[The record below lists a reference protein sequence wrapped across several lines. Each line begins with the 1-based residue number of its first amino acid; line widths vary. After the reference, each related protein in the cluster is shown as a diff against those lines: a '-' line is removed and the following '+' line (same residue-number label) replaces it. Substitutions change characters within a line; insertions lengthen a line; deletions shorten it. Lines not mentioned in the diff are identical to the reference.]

1 MTLQMTLAELVRRRL
16 KYLPREAVLD
26 PNALLKDYGLDS
38 AAAIDLLLDLEDT
51 FGVMMPDEYL
61 TSETFATLNS
71 LQSAVLPLV
80 PAEGAIG
87 AAQ

>member
-1 MTLQMTLAELVRRRL
+1 MSFEMTLAELVKRRL
-16 KYLPREAVLD
+16 KYLPKEVALD
-26 PNALLKDYGLDS
+26 PNVLLKDYGLDS

-71 LQSAVLPLV
+71 LQSALLPLV
-80 PAEGAIG
+80 PAAGAIG
-87 AAQ
+87 VAR

>member
-1 MTLQMTLAELVRRRL
+1 MTLEMTLAELVRRRL
-16 KYLPREAVLD
+16 KYLQSEVVLD
-26 PNALLKDYGLDS
+26 PNMLLKDYGLDS
-38 AAAIDLLLDLEDT
+38 AAAIDLLLDLEET

-80 PAEGAIG
+80 PGSAIG

>member
-1 MTLQMTLAELVRRRL
+1 MTLEMTLAELVRRRL
-16 KYLPREAVLD
+16 KYLQREAVLD
-26 PNALLKDYGLDS
+26 PNVLLKDYGLDS

-80 PAEGAIG
+80 PAE
-87 AAQ
+87 AQ

>member
-1 MTLQMTLAELVRRRL
+1 MTLAELVRRRL
-16 KYLPREAVLD
+16 KYLQREVVLD
-26 PNALLKDYGLDS
+26 PNMLLKDYGLDS
-38 AAAIDLLLDLEDT
+38 AAAIDLLLDLEET

-80 PAEGAIG
+80 PVE
-87 AAQ
+87 AQ

>member
-1 MTLQMTLAELVRRRL
+1 M
-16 KYLPREAVLD
+16 D
-26 PNALLKDYGLDS
+26 PNVLLKDYGLDS

-80 PAEGAIG
+80 PAEAR
-87 AAQ
+87 

>member
-1 MTLQMTLAELVRRRL
+1 MTLAELVKRRL
-16 KYLPREAVLD
+16 KYLPKEVALD
-26 PNALLKDYGLDS
+26 PNVLLKDYGLDS

-71 LQSAVLPLV
+71 LQSALLPLV
-80 PAEGAIG
+80 PAAGAIG
-87 AAQ
+87 VAR